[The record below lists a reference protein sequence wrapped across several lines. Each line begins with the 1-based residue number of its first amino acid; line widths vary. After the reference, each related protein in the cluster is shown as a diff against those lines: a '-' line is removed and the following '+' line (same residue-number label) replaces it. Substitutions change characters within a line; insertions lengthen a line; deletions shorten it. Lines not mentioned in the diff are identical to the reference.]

1 MDIIKRYNG
10 KLVALVKRSISTQ
23 DNFSII
29 TVFHETN
36 QLMCGLFYVK
46 LEKDQF
52 TDTIHLT
59 LKPTYR
65 YRNDFYEFTKDILYH
80 DNDLVIF
87 EKSNQKFFTQNEIN
101 KANGFVDFINK
112 LISYK
117 YQVESNPNKFY
128 INYYNN
134 KIQFKDNN
142 WYFNENIISDNKLIE
157 YFFKADWEYNYEKF
171 TIKKY
176 NIFKRFFGIFR
187 KNNNILTNKI

>member
-65 YRNDFYEFTKDILYH
+65 YRNEFYEFNKDILYH

-87 EKSNQKFFTQNEIN
+87 EKSNQKFFTQDEIN
-101 KANGFVDFINK
+101 KANRFVDFINK

-117 YQVESNPNKFY
+117 YRVESNPNKFY

-134 KIQFKDNN
+134 KIQFKNNN
-142 WYFNENIISDNKLIE
+142 WYFNGNIILEDKLIE

>member
-10 KLVALVKRSISTQ
+10 KLVALVKRSISAQ

-112 LISYK
+112 MISYK

-128 INYYNN
+128 INYYNS

-142 WYFNENIISDNKLIE
+142 WYFNENIISENKLIE

-176 NIFKRFFGIFR
+176 NIFKRFFSVFR

>member
-117 YQVESNPNKFY
+117 YQVEYNPNKFY

-157 YFFKADWEYNYEKF
+157 YFFKADWEYSYEKF